1 MQLYKLKRGQT
12 TMIKHTF
19 LMSSGII
26 LAISFTGLSG
36 CSTISNAGKS
46 VRNMTSFSQQ
56 NSTNSVAI
64 NEQLVIPPSLR
75 APASTSNTPASSART
90 NQQKPVSPS
99 VNTAPEKNYYVVVG
113 TYTSQPQAFDTFV
126 RLSSIGLPG
135 ATMESRKAK
144 NGKLLHMV
152 RLGPYQKQES
162 IDEVTNS
169 LTSDGLTQFKVV
181 EN

>member
-1 MQLYKLKRGQT
+1 
-12 TMIKHTF
+12 MIKNTF

-26 LAISFTGLSG
+26 FAISFTGLSG

-56 NSTNSVAI
+56 NSTNNIAV
-64 NEQLVIPPSLR
+64 NETLIIPPSLR
-75 APASTSNTPASSART
+75 APASASKTATRSVSSVRT
-90 NQQKPVSPS
+90 NQQKPAAARANVS
-99 VNTAPEKNYYVVVG
+99 NKNYYIVVG
-113 TYTSQPQAFDTFV
+113 TYADQPQAFDTFV

-144 NGKLLHMV
+144 SGKLLHMV
-152 RLGPYQKQES
+152 RLGPYQKQED
-162 IDEVTNS
+162 IDKVTNS
-169 LTSDGLTQFKVV
+169 LTSDGLTQFKIV